1 MDSELHRLHIF
12 FLPFMAHGHM
22 IPTIEMA
29 KLFATRGIKATIV
42 TTPLNLTIYSKHMER
57 IKQSGL
63 DINIQ
68 IVKFPSM
75 EAGLPEGCENIDAI
89 ISSSGSNSRELVGK
103 FSKALSMLREPLL
116 RLLQEHRPDCL
127 IADMFF
133 PWATDVAT
141 ECEIPRIVVEVISLL
156 SMCASE
162 AISRYE
168 PHKKV
173 SSDSEAFIVPDLP
186 GEIKLTRHQLADN
199 LKQEG
204 DFTKLLREVR
214 ASQLKCFGNVV
225 NSCYQLEKDYAD
237 YFRNVMGMK
246 AWLVGPLSLYNKD
259 VKDKTHRG
267 KEASIDEDECFKWL
281 DSKEPNSVIYVCF
294 GSEAHFDSQQLMEI
308 ALGLEASEQ
317 NFIWVAR
324 KGKKE
329 EQNGDNDWLP
339 QGFEERMEGKGLIIR
354 GWAPQVP
361 ILDHVS
367 VGGFVTHC
375 GWNSILEGI
384 CAGVPMV
391 TRPVTHEQFLTEKL
405 VTQVL
410 QVGIGA
416 GVKRWVDIGVAG
428 DIVSRDDICKAV
440 RQIMVGEEAEEMRRR
455 TKVLQEM
462 ARAAV
467 EEGGSS
473 YTDLT
478 SLIEELRLHRAA
490 AREQ

>member
-1 MDSELHRLHIF
+1 M
-12 FLPFMAHGHM
+12 
-22 IPTIEMA
+22 
-29 KLFATRGIKATIV
+29 
-42 TTPLNLTIYSKHMER
+42 
-57 IKQSGL
+57 
-63 DINIQ
+63 
-68 IVKFPSM
+68 
-75 EAGLPEGCENIDAI
+75 PEGCENIEAI
-89 ISSSGSNSRELVGK
+89 ISSSGANSRELVVK
-103 FSKALSMLREPLL
+103 FVKALSILREPLL

-133 PWATDVAT
+133 PWATDVAA
-141 ECEIPRIVVEVISLL
+141 ECNIPRIVVNALCL
-156 SMCASE
+156 FSMSAYE
-162 AISRYE
+162 TISRYE

-186 GEIKLTRHQLADN
+186 GEIQLTRHQLADHH
-199 LKQEG
+199 KQDN
-204 DFTKLLREVR
+204 DFAKLLREVY
-214 ASQLKCFGNVV
+214 ASQLKSFGNVV

-237 YFRNVMGMK
+237 YFRNVLGRK
-246 AWLVGPLSLYNKD
+246 AWLVGPLLLYNKD
-259 VKDKTHRG
+259 VEDKTNRG
-267 KEASIDEDECFKWL
+267 KEASIDKDECLKWL

-294 GSEAHFDSQQLMEI
+294 GSEASFNSQQLMEI

-317 NFIWVAR
+317 NFIWVAG

-329 EQNGDNDWLP
+329 EQNGDDGDWLP
-339 QGFEERMEGKGLIIR
+339 QGFEERMEGQGLIIR
-354 GWAPQVP
+354 GWAPQML

-367 VGGFVTHC
+367 VGGFMTHC

-384 CAGVPMV
+384 CAGLPMV
-391 TRPVTHEQFLTEKL
+391 TRPATHDHFLTEKL

-410 QVGIGA
+410 QVGIGV

-428 DIVSRDDICKAV
+428 DIVSRDDIRKAV
-440 RQIMVGEEAEEMRRR
+440 RQIMVGVEAEEMRRR
-455 TKVLQEM
+455 TKVLQEI

-490 AREQ
+490 TREQK